1 MRRILAGVGLVLVA
15 LLIGGIVGHATAA
28 SFDGTGGLVP
38 NDYWTSGVD
47 TVSSSASWKDT
58 LVPDGES
65 NYAVTVITPSD
76 AGVAGVYVNLSL
88 TSGNANTGWMLLRDE
103 IGIFTWDAQ
112 VDTIFVRGAGAADST
127 GWTRYEVIVK
137 QENH

>member
-15 LLIGGIVGHATAA
+15 LLVGGIVGHASAA

-88 TSGNANTGWMLLRDE
+88 TSGNANTG
-103 IGIFTWDAQ
+103 
-112 VDTIFVRGAGAADST
+112 
-127 GWTRYEVIVK
+127 
-137 QENH
+137 